1 MKVVH
6 GELGERAEVLGALA
20 LVTQSTDA
28 LRLIRRQ
35 TLVQFGSAVEA
46 RHGRVASRGQKGG
59 ACTRRRARESFQ
71 SDTSGRNFP
80 RRRASSEKAFQQ
92 VDGGGAR
99 RPRRRRHERRSRR
112 PRKSASIQVC
122 VLLPDTSSSV
132 RWVQF
137 DAPDIAK
144 ALKAAGVTYSIT
156 NALNDPQKQ
165 KAQAAACLAA
175 GAKVVIETMLD
186 AGSAVAIE
194 KSFTSKGG
202 KAIDYDRLVPN
213 GPASAYVTF
222 DGNKVGRAQATGVL
236 AALKGKTKPVVAEL
250 WGGQTDTN
258 AAWFKSGNDDIL
270 NPLFKSGKIAKGP
283 QQFVPA
289 WSANGEANGVF
300 AQMLVKT
307 NNKIDGVIA
316 ANDNIAGAVVAQ
328 LKAKHLKPIPLSGQ
342 DATVEGAQ
350 YIISGWQTGTVYK
363 PVPDAGGRRGRG
375 CDRAP
380 QGQEDRPTTTIRN
393 NGKKNVPT
401 VALPVTW
408 ITKANVNILYK
419 DKFIKKSDVCVGEF
433 KKYCK

>member
-1 MKVVH
+1 VTAL
-6 GELGERAEVLGALA
+6 LGVAAVG
-20 LVTQSTDA
+20 LVAGSAIAQST
-28 LRLIRRQ
+28 
-35 TLVQFGSAVEA
+35 
-46 RHGRVASRGQKGG
+46 K
-59 ACTRRRARESFQ
+59 
-71 SDTSGRNFP
+71 
-80 RRRASSEKAFQQ
+80 KA
-92 VDGGGAR
+92 
-99 RPRRRRHERRSRR
+99 
-112 PRKSASIQVC
+112 ASIQVC

-144 ALKAAGVTYSIT
+144 ALKAAGVTYSIN

-186 AGSAVAIE
+186 AGSALAIE
-194 KSFTSKGG
+194 KSFTDKGG

-213 GPASAYVTF
+213 GPASAYITF

-250 WGGQTDTN
+250 WGCQCDTN

-300 AQMLVKT
+300 AAMLVKT

-342 DATVEGAQ
+342 DATVQGAQ
-350 YIISGWQTGTVYK
+350 NIISGWQTGTVYK
-363 PVPDAGGRRGRG
+363 PVPLQAAAAAKAAVALVKGTKL
-375 CDRAP
+375 A
-380 QGQEDRPTTTIRN
+380 TTTKRN
-393 NGKKNVPT
+393 NGKKLVAT

-408 ITKANVNILYK
+408 ITKANVNKLYR

-433 KKYCK
+433 KQYC

>member
-1 MKVVH
+1 MKKVSRKVIAV
-6 GELGERAEVLGALA
+6 GLVAAVAALA
-20 LVTQSTDA
+20 VAVAVATA
-28 LRLIRRQ
+28 
-35 TLVQFGSAVEA
+35 GS
-46 RHGRVASRGQKGG
+46 
-59 ACTRRRARESFQ
+59 
-71 SDTSGRNFP
+71 
-80 RRRASSEKAFQQ
+80 SSK
-92 VDGGGAR
+92 
-99 RPRRRRHERRSRR
+99 
-112 PRKSASIQVC
+112 KASIQVC

-144 ALKAAGVTYSIT
+144 ALKAAHVTYSIN

-186 AGSAVAIE
+186 PGSAAAIE
-194 KSFTSKGG
+194 KLFTDKGG

-213 GPASAYVTF
+213 STASAFITF

-250 WGGQTDTN
+250 WGSPTDTN
-258 AAWFKSGNDDIL
+258 AQWFKSGNDDIL

-289 WSANGEANGVF
+289 WSANGEANQVF

-363 PVPDAGGRRGRG
+363 PVPLQANAAAAAAIALLRGKKP
-375 CDRAP
+375 A
-380 QGQEDRPTTTIRN
+380 TTTTRN
-393 NGKKNVPT
+393 NGKKLVPT
-401 VALPVTW
+401 VALPITWVTKRN
-408 ITKANVNILYK
+408 INILYR
-419 DKFIKKSDVCVGEF
+419 DKFIKKSAVCVGEF
-433 KKYCK
+433 KKYC

>member
-1 MKVVH
+1 M
-6 GELGERAEVLGALA
+6 
-20 LVTQSTDA
+20 
-28 LRLIRRQ
+28 
-35 TLVQFGSAVEA
+35 SAVA
-46 RHGRVASRGQKGG
+46 TASK
-59 ACTRRRARESFQ
+59 AASF
-71 SDTSGRNFP
+71 
-80 RRRASSEKAFQQ
+80 
-92 VDGGGAR
+92 
-99 RPRRRRHERRSRR
+99 
-112 PRKSASIQVC
+112 QVC

-137 DAPDIAK
+137 DAPDMAAAFK
-144 ALKAAGVTYSIT
+144 KAGVTASIT
-156 NALNDPQKQ
+156 NALNDAQKQ

-186 AGSAVAIE
+186 PGSAVAIE

-202 KAIDYDRLVPN
+202 KAIDYDRLVPY
-213 GPASAYVTF
+213 GPASAYITF
-222 DGNKVGRAQATGVL
+222 DGNKVGRAQATGII
-236 AALKGKTKPVVAEL
+236 AAMKANGSYSKKPVVAEL
-250 WGGQTDTN
+250 WGSPTDTN

-270 NPLFKSGKIAKGP
+270 NPLFKSGKIVKGP

-289 WSANGEANGVF
+289 WSANGEANAVF

-307 NNKIDGVIA
+307 NNKIDGAIA

-363 PVPDAGGRRGRG
+363 PVPLQAAAAAAAAIALLHGKKP
-375 CDRAP
+375 A
-380 QGQEDRPTTTIRN
+380 TTTIRN
-393 NGKKNVPT
+393 NGKKAVPT

-408 ITKANVNILYK
+408 ITKANVSKLYK

-433 KKYCK
+433 KKYC

>member
-1 MKVVH
+1 VKRFIVVT
-6 GELGERAEVLGALA
+6 A
-20 LVTQSTDA
+20 LVG
-28 LRLIRRQ
+28 
-35 TLVQFGSAVEA
+35 LVAVGVAATSAIA
-46 RHGRVASRGQKGG
+46 
-59 ACTRRRARESFQ
+59 
-71 SDTSGRNFP
+71 
-80 RRRASSEKAFQQ
+80 
-92 VDGGGAR
+92 
-99 RPRRRRHERRSRR
+99 
-112 PRKSASIQVC
+112 KSAKKAASVQVC

-144 ALKAAGVTYSIT
+144 ALKAAHVTYSIT

-186 AGSAVAIE
+186 AGSALAIE
-194 KSFTSKGG
+194 KSFTDKGG

-213 GPASAYVTF
+213 GPASAYITF

-250 WGGQTDTN
+250 WGCQCDTN

-270 NPLFKSGKIAKGP
+270 NPLFKSGKITKGP

-289 WSANGEANGVF
+289 WSANGEANQVF

-307 NNKIDGVIA
+307 NNKIDGAIA
-316 ANDNIAGAVVAQ
+316 ANDNIAGAVIAQ

-350 YIISGWQTGTVYK
+350 YIIAGWQTGTVYK
-363 PVPDAGGRRGRG
+363 PVPKQANAAAAAAIALLRGKKP
-375 CDRAP
+375 A
-380 QGQEDRPTTTIRN
+380 TTTSRP
-393 NGKKNVPT
+393 NGSRKEPT

-408 ITKANVNILYK
+408 ITKRNINILYR
-419 DKFIKKSDVCVGEF
+419 DKFIKKSAVCVGEF
-433 KKYCK
+433 KKYC